1 MAAMIG
7 LPRREQSNKLHE
19 LSTLEVFGGLTG
31 KQLQFVASNLDEATV
46 PAGQTLVREGEY
58 NDTFWIVLE
67 GEVDLTVAGRAR
79 EVVRR
84 GGIVG
89 LPSMF
94 TGREANAN
102 VVALTD
108 IRALV
113 ASHAQFNS
121 LIGDPEIQIRFKA
134 AVFDRLRDELYQLTH
149 QRPSPKSTRR
159 KSAKKGA

>member
-1 MAAMIG
+1 MIG
-7 LPRREQSNKLHE
+7 IPRREPSGKLHE
-19 LSTLEVFGGLTG
+19 LSTLEVFAGLTG
-31 KQLQFVASNLDEATV
+31 KELQFVASNLDEVTV
-46 PAGQTLVREGEY
+46 PAGQVIIREGEY

-67 GEVDLTVAGRAR
+67 GELALTVARTAH

-102 VVALTD
+102 VAAVTD
-108 IRALV
+108 VRALV

-149 QRPSPKSTRR
+149 RTAGAKAPGRRR
-159 KSAKKGA
+159 KPARG